1 VTRVIDALAALL
13 HAVASRARAAA
24 LAVVTVV
31 AAIGRLVRSAAAPPS
46 AGWLGRRV
54 ALQQIRYTAVQ
65 AIPMVAAVAA
75 CLGAVVTV
83 EAHARA
89 AQLGLSAALARTLGV
104 LVVRDAGPLLAAVI
118 VTARSGTAIAAEV
131 ATSRLLGET
140 DAIAAMGIDLVQF
153 YVIPRIIGVAI
164 ATALLTVYFVAITLG
179 VAVAIAALTGVATF
193 ADYTD
198 TLRGVLRP
206 DDLFWSA
213 ARGGAFGAGVAWLSA
228 AVGLRARGGQ
238 ADVPRAVTHAAVRSL
253 ILLAVTSV
261 LFVAVWS

>member
-1 VTRVIDALAALL
+1 MVTDALAFVL
-13 HAVASRARAAA
+13 HAVAAPARAAFA
-24 LAVVTVV
+24 AILSVI
-31 AAIGRLVRSAAAPPS
+31 AAIGRLVRSATTPAS

-54 ALQQIRYTAVQ
+54 AFQQLRFTAVQ
-65 AIPMVAAVAA
+65 AIPLVAMVAA
-75 CLGAVVTV
+75 CLGATVTL

-89 AQLGLSAALARTLGV
+89 AQLGLSETVARTLGI

-140 DAIAAMGIDLVQF
+140 DALAGMGIDLVQF

-179 VAVAIAALTGVATF
+179 VAVVIAAIKGIASLSAY
-193 ADYTD
+193 AD
-198 TLRGVLRP
+198 TLRGVLGP
-206 DDLFWSA
+206 DDLVWSA
-213 ARGGAFGAGVAWLSA
+213 VRGGAFGAGVAWLSA

-238 ADVPRAVTHAAVRSL
+238 ADVPRAVTHAAVRS
-253 ILLAVTSV
+253 IMLLAVTSAV
-261 LFVAVWS
+261 LVAIWS

>member
-1 VTRVIDALAALL
+1 VATDALVFLV
-13 HAVASRARAAA
+13 HAVATRARAAA
-24 LAVVTVV
+24 GAILTVI
-31 AAIGRLVRSAAAPPS
+31 AAIGRLVRSATAPAS

-54 ALQQIRYTAVQ
+54 ALQQLRFTAVQ
-65 AIPMVAAVAA
+65 AIPLVAAVAA
-75 CLGAVVTV
+75 CLGATVTL

-89 AQLGLSAALARTLGV
+89 AQLGLSETVARTLGI

-140 DAIAAMGIDLVQF
+140 DALAGMGIDLVQF
-153 YVIPRIIGVAI
+153 YVIPRIIGVAV

-179 VAVAIAALTGVATF
+179 VAVAIASLRGIATVS
-193 ADYTD
+193 AYTE

-213 ARGGAFGAGVAWLSA
+213 VRGGAFGAGVAWISA
-228 AVGLRARGGQ
+228 AVGLRGRGGQ
-238 ADVPRAVTHAAVRSL
+238 ADIPRAVTRAAVRS
-253 ILLAVTSV
+253 IMLLAVTSAA
-261 LFVAVWS
+261 LVAIWS

>member
-1 VTRVIDALAALL
+1 MVTDALAFIL
-13 HAVASRARAAA
+13 HSVAAPARAAFA
-24 LAVVTVV
+24 GILSVI
-31 AAIGRLVRSAAAPPS
+31 AAIGRLVRSATAPAS

-54 ALQQIRYTAVQ
+54 AFQQLRFTAVQ
-65 AIPMVAAVAA
+65 AIPLVAMVAA
-75 CLGAVVTV
+75 CLGATVTL

-89 AQLGLSAALARTLGV
+89 AQLGLSETVARTLGI

-140 DAIAAMGIDLVQF
+140 DALAGMGIDLVQF
-153 YVIPRIIGVAI
+153 YVIPRIIGVAV

-179 VAVAIAALTGVATF
+179 VAIVIAAIKGIASLSA
-193 ADYTD
+193 YTD

-213 ARGGAFGAGVAWLSA
+213 VRGGAFGAGVAWLSA

-238 ADVPRAVTHAAVRSL
+238 ADVPRAVTHAAVRS
-253 ILLAVTSV
+253 IMLLAVTSAV
-261 LFVAVWS
+261 LVVIWS

>member
-1 VTRVIDALAALL
+1 MTDALASIL
-13 HAVASRARAAA
+13 HSVAAPARAAFA
-24 LAVVTVV
+24 GILSVI
-31 AAIGRLVRSAAAPPS
+31 AAIGRLVRSATAPAS

-54 ALQQIRYTAVQ
+54 AFQQLRFTAVQ
-65 AIPMVAAVAA
+65 AIPLVAMVAA
-75 CLGAVVTV
+75 CLGATVTL

-89 AQLGLSAALARTLGV
+89 AQLGLSETVARTLGI

-140 DAIAAMGIDLVQF
+140 DALAGMGIDLVQF
-153 YVIPRIIGVAI
+153 YVIPRIIGVAV

-179 VAVAIAALTGVATF
+179 VAIVIAAIKGIASLSA
-193 ADYTD
+193 YTD

-213 ARGGAFGAGVAWLSA
+213 VRGGAFGAGVAWLSA

-238 ADVPRAVTHAAVRSL
+238 ADVPRAVTHAAVRS
-253 ILLAVTSV
+253 IMLLAVTSAV
-261 LFVAVWS
+261 LVVIWS